1 MEKRRLGDLLLEHK
15 HVDEEGIRTALEA
28 QKRSGEPLG
37 STLVRLN
44 LVDRD
49 VVTEL
54 LGQQLG
60 VTAVDPETVRP
71 EVTALDLLSL
81 SDVMRLGALP
91 LRVRDGELVVAMTNP
106 SDEEALGEL
115 KNLTGLR
122 IVGWVAPQMALYEA
136 VKRAYGVRKSRR
148 ESQESTE
155 ARLRRLTATL
165 RGVLAE
171 LEAMGGE

>member
-1 MEKRRLGDLLLEHK
+1 MDRKRLGDLLREQK
-15 HVDEEGIRTALEA
+15 HVDEEDIRTALEA

-49 VVTEL
+49 VVTRL
-54 LGQQLG
+54 LGEQLG
-60 VTAVDPETVRP
+60 VKAVDPESVRP
-71 EVTALDLLSL
+71 ETEAVSLLGL

-91 LRVRDGELVVAMTNP
+91 LRVRDGELFVAMTDP
-106 SDEEALGEL
+106 SDEEALEEL
-115 KNLTGLR
+115 KQLTGLR
-122 IVGWVAPQMALYEA
+122 VTGCVAPQMALYEA
-136 VKRAYGVRKSRR
+136 VKRAYGSRKAGHR
-148 ESQESTE
+148 EPESTE
-155 ARLRRLTATL
+155 VRLRRLTATL